1 MTDNLDNDSF
11 REDIEPD
18 KVKEMQ
24 DLSGRKGKEYLWQE
38 A

>member
-11 REDIEPD
+11 REDIELD

-24 DLSGRKGKEYLWQE
+24 GLSGRKGKEYLW
-38 A
+38 